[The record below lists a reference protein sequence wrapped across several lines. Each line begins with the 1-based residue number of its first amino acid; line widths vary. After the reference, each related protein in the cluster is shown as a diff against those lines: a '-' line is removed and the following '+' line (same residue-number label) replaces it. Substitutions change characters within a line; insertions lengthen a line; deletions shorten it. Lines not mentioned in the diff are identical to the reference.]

1 MNKQG
6 EKADQ
11 GIERREDK
19 NSMEKIESRKRH
31 RKEQTEQITDFEI
44 LDRRSRIVPQT
55 RFGSYFEKGKIFPF
69 GKESIFPFRKNHP
82 LLEDTK
88 FRLSLCMSLVFC
100 ASRNVSFNDDNY
112 ILKFSAKFSLIP
124 KICYQ
129 VLSSAR
135 GCLYTSRS

>member
-6 EKADQ
+6 EKTDQ

-19 NSMEKIESRKRH
+19 NSMEKIEGRKGH

-44 LDRRSRIVPQT
+44 LDRRSRIVLQT
-55 RFGSYFEKGKIFPF
+55 RFGSYFQKGKIFPF

-82 LLEDTK
+82 LLEDIK

-112 ILKFSAKFSLIP
+112 ILKFSTKGFRNLPPSFL
-124 KICYQ
+124 
-129 VLSSAR
+129 
-135 GCLYTSRS
+135 

>member
-19 NSMEKIESRKRH
+19 NSMEKIESRKGH

-55 RFGSYFEKGKIFPF
+55 RFDSYFEKGKIFPF

-82 LLEDTK
+82 LLEDK
-88 FRLSLCMSLVFC
+88 KIKLLLCMSLMVG
-100 ASRNVSFNDDNY
+100 APRNVSLSDDKC
-112 ILKFSAKFSLIP
+112 IWKFFTEGFENLP
-124 KICYQ
+124 
-129 VLSSAR
+129 SSFFF
-135 GCLYTSRS
+135 